1 MDGSSRECKHS
12 RKGSKCRYSSLYPM
26 MNSMLDR
33 EAALGIEKLHCIMET
48 S

>member
-1 MDGSSRECKHS
+1 MDGPSRVRNHS
-12 RKGSKCRYSSLYPM
+12 RKASKYRYSPLYPIM
-26 MNSMLDR
+26 DWRIDR